1 MSNGR
6 PWTPDDDAK
15 LRRLNA
21 AGWTDVRIG
30 EDMDRHPDFIR
41 AKRKDASLEPG
52 QSRVFTAMMS
62 RINYRRMA
70 RA

>member
-6 PWTPDDDAK
+6 PWTSDDDAK

-21 AGWTDVRIG
+21 AGWTDMRIG

-41 AKRKDASLEPG
+41 AKRTNSSLQPG
-52 QSRVFTAMMS
+52 QSRVFTAMMA